1 MRLTR
6 SINVGSSL
14 VLVGWVWDMPVRFG
28 VEAVRAGMSVY
39 FGTLAEIVASMV
51 KAEAWSRRRCLTVC
65 CIAQSSFTSRARRIA
80 CASTLTCFPSIYVTG
95 CLHSIPYLPNPSV
108 DG

>member
-1 MRLTR
+1 
-6 SINVGSSL
+6 
-14 VLVGWVWDMPVRFG
+14 
-28 VEAVRAGMSVY
+28 
-39 FGTLAEIVASMV
+39 
-51 KAEAWSRRRCLTVC
+51 LTVC
-65 CIAQSSFTSRARRIA
+65 CITQSSFTSRARRIA